1 MRGVVLGFA
10 ILLLGGLVALPESG
24 VQRAVAQ
31 SRTATPP
38 ASAAPA
44 QSAAPAPHAPGGRAT
59 SRSWMP
65 VLGSLFAGGV
75 LGAVFGG
82 NVLFGILMV
91 VLVVAI
97 GAFIARLVIRARAEP
112 LPGAQFAGL
121 GSETVVAPPPSQA
134 ADMNAI
140 APAVRSGPA
149 LPEGFD
155 LAGFVRTAKLNF
167 VRLQIAIDLG
177 NLAEIREFATPQM
190 TVKLGK
196 EIAQRGGKREHGDV
210 VSLNAE
216 LVELAPE
223 GDMHRARVRFSGMAR
238 ETAGSAPTGFAE
250 VWHLAKAADGSSG
263 WLLADIERTD

>member
-1 MRGVVLGFA
+1 MRSVLLGLA
-10 ILLLGGLVALPESG
+10 ILLLGVLAAPPEAAA
-24 VQRAVAQ
+24 QRAVAQ
-31 SRTATPP
+31 SGSATPP
-38 ASAAPA
+38 TSAAPA
-44 QSAAPAPHAPGGRAT
+44 QAPRAPGGRAT

-65 VLGSLFAGGV
+65 VLGSLFAGGL
-75 LGAVFGG
+75 LGALFGG

-97 GAFIARLVIRARAEP
+97 GAFVARLVMRARAAP

-134 ADMNAI
+134 ADMSAV
-140 APAVRSGPA
+140 APTARAGPV

-155 LAGFVRTAKLNF
+155 LAGFLRTAKLNF

-210 VSLNAE
+210 VSLNGE
-216 LVELAPE
+216 LVDLVTE
-223 GDMHRARVRFSGMAR
+223 GDTHRARVRFSGMAR
-238 ETAGSAPTGFAE
+238 ESAGGAPTGFAE
-250 VWHLAKAADGSSG
+250 VWHLAKPADGSSG
-263 WLLADIERTD
+263 WLLADIERAD

>member
-1 MRGVVLGFA
+1 MRGVLLGLVF
-10 ILLLGGLVALPESG
+10 LLLGGVVALPETA
-24 VQRAVAQ
+24 VPRAVAQ
-31 SRTATPP
+31 PRSATP
-38 ASAAPA
+38 APA
-44 QSAAPAPHAPGGRAT
+44 AAPAPSATPAPRAPGGRAT

-65 VLGSLFAGGV
+65 ILGSLFAGGL
-75 LGAVFGG
+75 LGALFGG
-82 NVLFGILMV
+82 NVLFGILMI
-91 VLVVAI
+91 VLLVAI
-97 GAFIARLVIRARAEP
+97 GAFIARLVMRARAEP

-140 APAVRSGPA
+140 APALRSGPA

-155 LAGFVRTAKLNF
+155 LAGFVRSAKLNF

-210 VSLNAE
+210 VTLNAE
-216 LVELAPE
+216 LVELATE

-238 ETAGSAPTGFAE
+238 ESAGSAPTGFAE
-250 VWHLAKAADGSSG
+250 VWQLGKPADGSSG

>member
-1 MRGVVLGFA
+1 MRGVLLGLV
-10 ILLLGGLVALPESG
+10 ILLLGGVVALPETAVS
-24 VQRAVAQ
+24 RAVAQ
-31 SRTATPP
+31 PRSATPAP
-38 ASAAPA
+38 AAAPA
-44 QSAAPAPHAPGGRAT
+44 PSAAPAPRAPGGRAT

-65 VLGSLFAGGV
+65 MLGSLFAGGL
-75 LGAVFGG
+75 LGTLFGG
-82 NVLFGILMV
+82 NVLFGILMI
-91 VLVVAI
+91 VLLVAI
-97 GAFIARLVIRARAEP
+97 GAFIARLVMRARAEP

-140 APAVRSGPA
+140 APPLRSGPV

-155 LAGFVRTAKLNF
+155 LAGFVRSAKLNF

-210 VSLNAE
+210 VTLNAE
-216 LVELAPE
+216 LVELATE
-223 GDMHRARVRFSGMAR
+223 GDTHRARVRFSGMAR
-238 ETAGSAPTGFAE
+238 ESAGSAPTGFAE
-250 VWHLAKAADGSSG
+250 VWQLGKPADGSSG